1 MKVGDLVKVQ
11 TKHEGQKLAVVVKP
25 HYSSTFGLEWI
36 VKPLD
41 ASRNVCCQPCDL
53 EVVSAGR

>member
-1 MKVGDLVKVQ
+1 MQVGDLVKVQ
-11 TKHEGQKLAVVVKP
+11 TKHYCQKLAVIVR
-25 HYSSTFGLEWI
+25 HHHSSVFGLEWV

-41 ASRNVCCQPCDL
+41 HTRNVICSPCDL